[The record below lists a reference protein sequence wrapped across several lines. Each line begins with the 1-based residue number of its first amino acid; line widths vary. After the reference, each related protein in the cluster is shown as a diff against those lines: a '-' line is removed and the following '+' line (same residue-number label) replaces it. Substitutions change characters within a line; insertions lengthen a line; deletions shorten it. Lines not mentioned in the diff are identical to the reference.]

1 MRYSQ
6 LFGKT
11 LRQVPKEAE
20 AISHQLLTRGGFIDR
35 QLTAGVYSL
44 LPLGW
49 RVYKKIENII
59 REEMNAIGGQE
70 LFLPALQPKE
80 LWLRSNRWDNMDPPL
95 FKFKD
100 RHEKELTIAPT
111 HEEVIT
117 DLASRMINSY
127 RDLPLAIYQI
137 QNKFRNE
144 MRVNGG
150 LLRVREFMMKDLY
163 SFHSSVE
170 DLDQYYLEVIDAY
183 KNIFSRCG
191 FHAKIVESSS
201 GTIGGDQSNEF
212 QMICETGED
221 TIVCC
226 KTCDWAANVEKSNP
240 ERCPKCGSDIER
252 VHSIENGHAFKLGTK
267 YAESMGAFFT
277 DESGHRKPL
286 IMGCYGIGLGRL
298 MATVVEE
305 YHDEKGILWPQNIAP
320 YLVDLIDL
328 GLKERGGE
336 IYNTL
341 TRFGAEVL
349 WDDRDVT
356 AGNKFADADLIG
368 LPIRLVVSEKS
379 GDLVEIKRRDEQ
391 QTELLD
397 IEQIVTRLQAMK

>member
-1 MRYSQ
+1 
-6 LFGKT
+6 
-11 LRQVPKEAE
+11 
-20 AISHQLLTRGGFIDR
+20 
-35 QLTAGVYSL
+35 
-44 LPLGW
+44 
-49 RVYKKIENII
+49 
-59 REEMNAIGGQE
+59 
-70 LFLPALQPKE
+70 
-80 LWLRSNRWDNMDPPL
+80 
-95 FKFKD
+95 
-100 RHEKELTIAPT
+100 
-111 HEEVIT
+111 
-117 DLASRMINSY
+117 
-127 RDLPLAIYQI
+127 
-137 QNKFRNE
+137 
-144 MRVNGG
+144 
-150 LLRVREFMMKDLY
+150 
-163 SFHSSVE
+163 
-170 DLDQYYLEVIDAY
+170 
-183 KNIFSRCG
+183 
-191 FHAKIVESSS
+191 
-201 GTIGGDQSNEF
+201 
-212 QMICETGED
+212 
-221 TIVCC
+221 
-226 KTCDWAANVEKSNP
+226 VEKSNP

-320 YLVDLIDL
+320 YLVDLVDL